1 MIVRLPDNTETD
13 AHFSTEPAAS
23 SHGIPVL
30 VIDGEP
36 HGPAEVVSRTAM
48 LLLLAIPPSNSVI
61 KAPSNL
67 SSSREA
73 RPTRY
78 NGA

>member
-23 SHGIPVL
+23 SHGIPPVL

-36 HGPAEVVSRTAM
+36 HGR
-48 LLLLAIPPSNSVI
+48 
-61 KAPSNL
+61 
-67 SSSREA
+67 R
-73 RPTRY
+73 
-78 NGA
+78 